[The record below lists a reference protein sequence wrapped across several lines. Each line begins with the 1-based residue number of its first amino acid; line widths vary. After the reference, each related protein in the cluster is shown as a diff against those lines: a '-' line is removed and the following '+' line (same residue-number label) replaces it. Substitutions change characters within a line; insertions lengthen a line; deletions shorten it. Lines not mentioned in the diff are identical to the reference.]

1 MILSLHL
8 PQTLLAELKPYWRWR
23 WTLLLSAW
31 LFSLLGWTVV
41 ALLPERYESM
51 TRIYADTDTLLTPLL
66 HNIAVQADFQKQ
78 LQVMQRTLINRNNLA
93 QVARAIDLDLD
104 AKTDLDKERLYTSL
118 GSRVSIRVEALNLF
132 QVGFRDSNPKRAK
145 KAVETLLTIFIETNL
160 GQNRSSMDNARNF
173 LDSQIQEYEQKMRLS
188 EQRLATFKSQNY
200 EALPAASGASF
211 AARFEDL
218 RRDQLLARSRR
229 DNAVVARDQIRS
241 TLAATSQFIAVSPG
255 PQVVV
260 NASGGTGGGT
270 PRQRVAQLRQELVG
284 LRARF
289 TDQHLDV
296 ITVQRALDLAE
307 AELAAPAAA
316 SGDGREEG
324 AATAS
329 ISNPVYEQIKMR
341 LVQAEGELAQAQSQL
356 TITTAEFERMQSMA
370 NVAPRLEA
378 DLADLNRE
386 YGVIRSKYEEML
398 NRRESARISQAVETS
413 GDKIQ
418 FRVIE
423 PPQEPVRP
431 VFPNRPLFVTLVF
444 LAALGCGCGVVLVAR
459 SLDDSIQSSSGLAED
474 FHVRFLGSVSQVE
487 TVALLAA
494 RRRSAHRFAL
504 AAGGL
509 FALFLLV
516 LLSSQMY
523 QVNDFLANTEFPS
536 FLNRI
541 RSYAG

>member
-1 MILSLHL
+1 MIHSLHL
-8 PQTLLAELKPYWRWR
+8 PQTVLVALKPYWRWR
-23 WTLLLSAW
+23 WTFLLSAW
-31 LFSLLGWTVV
+31 LFCLLGWTVV

-51 TRIYADTDTLLTPLL
+51 TRIYADTETLLTPLL

-104 AKTDLDKERLYTSL
+104 LKTDLDKERLYTNLS
-118 GSRVSIRVEALNLF
+118 SRVSIRVEGLNLF
-132 QVGFRDSNPKRAK
+132 QVGFRDSDPKRAK
-145 KAVETLLTIFIETNL
+145 KAVETLLAIFIETNL

-173 LDSQIQEYEQKMRLS
+173 LDAQIQDYEQKMRLS
-188 EQRLATFKSQNY
+188 EQRLASFKSENY

-211 AARFEDL
+211 GVRHEDL
-218 RRDQLLARSRR
+218 RREQMLARSRR
-229 DNAVVARDQIRS
+229 DNAVVARDLIRA
-241 TLAATSQFIAVSPG
+241 TLATTPQTIAVASP

-260 NASGGTGGGT
+260 NANGSAGS
-270 PRQRVAQLRQELVG
+270 PRQRVAQLRQDLVN
-284 LRARF
+284 LRSRF
-289 TDQHLDV
+289 TEQHLDV
-296 ITVQRALDLAE
+296 ITTQRALELAE
-307 AELAAPAAA
+307 AQLAEE
-316 SGDGREEG
+316 SREKGSG
-324 AATAS
+324 AADREGGNNTA
-329 ISNPVYEQIKMR
+329 SNPVYEQIKMR
-341 LVQAEGELAQAQSQL
+341 LVQADGEVAQAQSQL

-386 YGVIRSKYEEML
+386 YGVIRTKYEEML

-444 LAALGCGCGVVLVAR
+444 LAALGGGCGVVLIAR
-459 SLDDSIQSSSGLAED
+459 SLDDTILSASGLAEE

-487 TVALLAA
+487 TVAILAA
-494 RRRSAHRFAL
+494 NRRSNRRFAL
-504 AAGGL
+504 GTGGL
-509 FALFLLV
+509 VVTFLLV

-523 QVNDFLANTEFPS
+523 QVNDFLAKTAFPS
-536 FLNRI
+536 FFERV
-541 RSYAG
+541 RSYVG